1 MKIDSKISKKIT
13 EERVIE
19 MCEIIEKLQNCF
31 EEKGIDQIAYSP
43 SELEDIKKIKHFF
56 NVETTFEVVLVCHF
70 IVMKLSIESS
80 ISIAN
85 LVNKFKLNIKE
96 CVTLNISISK
106 LIRRNI
112 LSTTTNFRDN
122 EKRIKLSNRSFQ
134 AFLNY
139 DTKIFKNKQGVGFID
154 GLIKEVDS
162 ITSNYCTDDAE
173 DFLDSIS
180 QITELYSHT
189 PEIKW
194 IKDKK
199 LELENIAILLLTI
212 REHIIYGNPIQ
223 IEKVVSYIA
232 EEAYDKYRVEKGF
245 FEQTNE
251 LINKELIKFELGDFM
266 GDRIKLTPESINFL
280 CKDFKTKHKVFKS
293 QIFKVIEPSKIKD
306 ENYEH
311 NNDDLKL
318 IEKMVSK
325 EGYKKISE
333 KVKRMTIA
341 LIGKPGVGKSSF
353 INHLA
358 KITNRTLCT
367 IDISNIL
374 SCYVGQSEE
383 RLVQMFREI
392 EKINTQIKNGPC
404 IVAIDEFN
412 SFAYKRIGNAS
423 SSASQMSNNIISLLL
438 MELDKFNGILICCS
452 NFGFEHF
459 DEALKRRF
467 HMICEI
473 KSPTKNTILKIFNNY
488 FPELSP
494 EKGIEYLK
502 KYEHISITPAI
513 IKHIRS
519 KVDVDIIFNDETDIW
534 KSIIT
539 ISNKEFK
546 NDTNQRIGF
555 NR

>member
-1 MKIDSKISKKIT
+1 MKIDSKIRKKIT

-180 QITELYSHT
+180 QIIELYSHT

-251 LINKELIKFELGDFM
+251 LINKELIKFELGDFI

-341 LIGKPGVGKSSF
+341 LIG
-353 INHLA
+353 
-358 KITNRTLCT
+358 NR
-367 IDISNIL
+367 
-374 SCYVGQSEE
+374 V
-383 RLVQMFREI
+383 
-392 EKINTQIKNGPC
+392 
-404 IVAIDEFN
+404 
-412 SFAYKRIGNAS
+412 
-423 SSASQMSNNIISLLL
+423 
-438 MELDKFNGILICCS
+438 
-452 NFGFEHF
+452 
-459 DEALKRRF
+459 
-467 HMICEI
+467 
-473 KSPTKNTILKIFNNY
+473 
-488 FPELSP
+488 
-494 EKGIEYLK
+494 
-502 KYEHISITPAI
+502 
-513 IKHIRS
+513 
-519 KVDVDIIFNDETDIW
+519 
-534 KSIIT
+534 
-539 ISNKEFK
+539 
-546 NDTNQRIGF
+546 
-555 NR
+555 